1 MTTVVAIYTGQG
13 LAEPLK
19 AVFNEAIPGCRL
31 VNIIDDSLIADVMRD
46 QEVTPAVT
54 RRLLQYYQ
62 TAVEIG
68 ADVILNTCSSVGE
81 VVALGQQVVDV
92 PIVRIDE
99 PMAAEAVQR
108 YDRVGVIA
116 TLPTTLVP
124 TLRLLQTQAEKA
136 GRAVTLVSGLAEG
149 AYQALVNGSPEK
161 HDERIMETALRLKPQ
176 VDAFVLA
183 QGSMARMER
192 TLAEATGLPVLSSLR
207 RGVEAV
213 KAVLEKQQVKT

>member
-1 MTTVVAIYTGQG
+1 MTMVVAIYTGQG

-19 AVFNEAIPGCRL
+19 AVFNEVLPGCRL
-31 VNIIDDSLIADVMRD
+31 VNIIDDSLIADVMR
-46 QEVTPAVT
+46 EKAVTPAVT
-54 RRLLQYYQ
+54 RRLLHYYQ

-99 PMAAEAVQR
+99 PMAAEAVR
-108 YDRVGVIA
+108 NYSRIGVIA
-116 TLPTTLVP
+116 TLPTTLQP
-124 TLRLLQTQAEKA
+124 TMRLLQAQAEKA
-136 GRAVTLVSGLAEG
+136 GRDVTLIDGLAEG
-149 AYQALVNGSPEK
+149 AYDALVSGSPEQ
-161 HDERIMETALRLKPQ
+161 HDALILETALRLKPQ
-176 VDAFVLA
+176 VDALVLA

-192 TLAEATGLPVLSSLR
+192 RLAEATGLPVLSSPR

-213 KAVLEKQQVKT
+213 KAALEKSRAGK